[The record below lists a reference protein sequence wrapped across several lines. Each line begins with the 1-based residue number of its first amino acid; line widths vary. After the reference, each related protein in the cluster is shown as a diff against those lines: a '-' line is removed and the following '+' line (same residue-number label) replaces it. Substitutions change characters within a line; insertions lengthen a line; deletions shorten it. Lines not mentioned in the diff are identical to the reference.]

1 MTPFNPRRSAWI
13 KIGLLAAALA
23 AGSVLCDRTLG
34 RLRLDLTEGHRYT
47 LSPGCVKLLGHLRE
61 PVDLTLYAS
70 TSAARGVPQ
79 LQTHMRRVDE
89 LLAQMKRA
97 SGGKLRVHKL
107 DPVPYSDAE
116 QRATEAGLTPVSL
129 AGMRQFYLGLVATNS
144 TDGREVM
151 PFLPPDQ
158 DAFLEHD
165 LAKTI
170 LKLARAKKPKIGLL
184 SSLPVA
190 GGPSSAPWSFYD
202 DLSNLF
208 DVTPVDAAAGE
219 LPKDLDLL
227 LILHPRHCSEKLLG
241 AMDAFAHTGK
251 PVILGMDPFS
261 FTEAA
266 MGHQQRSPYMPQPA
280 PPGPSDLGGLLKSW
294 GVHFDPAQVAA
305 DRRYAL
311 RQGAAGDAGARDFL
325 ALLDLTDDTFNPKS
339 PLLQNISRL
348 RLPAAGVLSAEAGA
362 STRFEPLLTIHG
374 GTLPTSAMNVPD
386 PDQWRKM
393 FDPDEREHV
402 LAAYV
407 TGPAPVYPPV
417 KAAPPPAG
425 KDKDGKKT
433 DAAKP
438 PAQAAAPK
446 PSGDLKVLVIA
457 DADFPNEMWWSA
469 PVQMGGR
476 TVGYQKEADNA
487 DFLLAAVD
495 TLSAGGDLAAIA
507 SRGSYDRPFTYVDNL
522 RKEAQMREQGQLTAL
537 ENKRRDTERKI
548 RQLRGGSVN
557 ANGEITLGPA
567 QKKELEKY
575 IKDYADTGESLRK
588 RRFELNKDVQQ
599 LGTLITAAN
608 AAGAPL
614 LVILGA
620 ISLAAWRRKRR
631 RNA

>member
-1 MTPFNPRRSAWI
+1 MTPFSPRRSAWI

-23 AGSVLCDRTLG
+23 AGSVICDRALG
-34 RLRLDLTEGHRYT
+34 HLRLDLTEGHRYT
-47 LSPGCVKLLGHLRE
+47 LSPGCVKLLGNLQE

-97 SGGKLRVHKL
+97 SGGKLRVHKV

-184 SSLPVA
+184 TSLPVA
-190 GGPSSAPWSFYD
+190 GGPGSAPWEFYK

-208 DVTPVDAAAGE
+208 EVTPVEAGANE

-227 LILHPRHCSEKLLG
+227 LVLHPRHYSEKLLT
-241 AMDAFAHTGK
+241 AVDAFAHAGK

-266 MGHQQRSPYMPQPA
+266 MQRQQQSPYMPQPA

-305 DRRYAL
+305 DRRYAV
-311 RQGAAGDAGARDFL
+311 RQGAAGDAGARDFI
-325 ALLDLTDDTFNPKS
+325 AFLDLPPDTFNAKS

-348 RLPAAGVLSAEAGA
+348 RLPAAGVLSPEVNAG
-362 STRFEPLLTIHG
+362 THFEPLLTIHG
-374 GTLPTSAMNVPD
+374 GTLPVSAMNYPD

-417 KAAPPPAG
+417 KAAPPPTA
-425 KDKDGKKT
+425 KDKDGKKA
-433 DAAKP
+433 DATKA
-438 PAQAAAPK
+438 PAQAAPT

-522 RKEAQMREQGQLTAL
+522 RKEAQAREQGQLTEL

-548 RQLRGGSVN
+548 RQLRGGSVD

-567 QKKELEKY
+567 QKKELEQY
-575 IKDYADTGESLRK
+575 IKNYAATGESLRK
-588 RRFELNKDVQQ
+588 RRFELNKDVAQ

-631 RNA
+631 RDA